1 MNISIGIDIGS
12 RNTKLVAFDS
22 STQKIAY
29 SDVCDTGVHP
39 LKTVEH
45 LLQETIDTL
54 HIRHKDIIKT
64 YTTGYGRKLYPS
76 DKAVSEISCHARGVQ
91 FFCPQAGAIIDIGGQ
106 DSKIISL
113 DEKGHIL
120 DFVMND
126 KCAAG
131 TGRFLEMVALRLG
144 VGCDEL
150 SNLASG
156 SNQSLH
162 LNNTCVVFAE
172 SEIVGLIAEGKSPSD
187 IARAIH
193 LSIAE
198 RITAQLNQLKWQ
210 PPLVF
215 TGGVA
220 LNKDL
225 GNILSQLNGV
235 EIIIPAHPEITG
247 ALGAAIIA
255 SNEVE

>member
-1 MNISIGIDIGS
+1 MTLYIGIDIGS
-12 RNTKLVAFDS
+12 RNTKLVVYDS
-22 STQKIAY
+22 SLKQILFNN
-29 SDVCDTGVHP
+29 VCDTGVHP
-39 LKTVEH
+39 LQTVNNMLTEAMN
-45 LLQETIDTL
+45 TL
-54 HIRHKDIIKT
+54 HIEPKDIFKT
-64 YTTGYGRKLYPS
+64 YSTGYGRKLIKA
-76 DKAVSEISCHARGVQ
+76 DKSVSEISCHAQGVL
-91 FFCPQAGAIIDIGGQ
+91 FFYPEARSIIDIGGQ
-106 DSKIISL
+106 DSKIICL
-113 DEKGHIL
+113 EENGHIL

-144 VGCDEL
+144 VGCDKLSEL
-150 SNLASG
+150 AASAV
-156 SNQSLH
+156 NDLH

-172 SEIVGLIAEGKSPSD
+172 TEIVGLIAEGKSSSD

-193 LSIAE
+193 LSISE

-220 LNKDL
+220 LNSDL
-225 GNILSQLNGV
+225 GATLSKLNCTQIL
-235 EIIIPAHPEITG
+235 IPPDPEITG

-255 SNEVE
+255 AKSVE